1 MQMANRFFNSAF
13 YSMVKNPVLLFA
25 RVTIGG
31 TGACTLVASGSKG
44 VSSITRT
51 SAGLYVL
58 TLQDVYVGLI
68 SCHAVRTLA
77 SGIPAAPG
85 YSVVSNTVTTTKTIT
100 VQFSGATAS
109 GDTTL
114 VATDPSSGTTLDFQ
128 IWLSNSSA
136 P

>member
-1 MQMANRFFNSAF
+1 
-13 YSMVKNPVLLFA
+13 
-25 RVTIGG
+25 
-31 TGACTLVASGSKG
+31 
-44 VSSITRT
+44 
-51 SAGLYVL
+51 
-58 TLQDVYVGLI
+58 
-68 SCHAVRTLA
+68 
-77 SGIPAAPG
+77 
-85 YSVVSNTVTTTKTIT
+85 VTTTKTIT